1 MERRFIASMRPYE
14 LTFIVRPEVE
24 GGDLSAVVDRVKN
37 LVTGGGGQV
46 TEVNAWGRRQLAY
59 PINRMTE
66 GQYFYVRAQLPALAV
81 GELERDLR
89 LTEQIVRY
97 LIVRADE

>member
-1 MERRFIASMRPYE
+1 MRPYE
-14 LTFIVRPEVE
+14 LTLIVRPDIE
-24 GGDLSAVVDRVKN
+24 GENLTAVVDRVKN

-59 PINRMTE
+59 PINRVTE
-66 GQYFYVRAQLPALAV
+66 GQYFWMQASMPARIIA
-81 GELERDLR
+81 GLERDLR
-89 LTEQIVRY
+89 LTEQIVRF

>member
-1 MERRFIASMRPYE
+1 MRPYE
-14 LTFIVRPEVE
+14 LTLIVRPDIE
-24 GGDLSAVVDRVKN
+24 GENLTAVVDRVKN

-59 PINRMTE
+59 PINRVTE
-66 GQYFYVRAQLPALAV
+66 GQYFLMQTNMPERLIA
-81 GELERDLR
+81 GLERDLR
-89 LTEQIVRY
+89 LTEQIVRF

>member
-1 MERRFIASMRPYE
+1 MRPYE
-14 LTFIVRPEVE
+14 LTLIVRPDIE
-24 GGDLSAVVDRVKN
+24 GESLTAVVDRVKN

-59 PINRMTE
+59 PINRITE
-66 GQYFYVRAQLPALAV
+66 GQYFSMQANMPARIIV
-81 GELERDLR
+81 GLERDLR
-89 LTEQIVRY
+89 LTEQIVRF